1 MENHTLSKRARTA
14 LGAEYRWTPRT
25 KHPDEVPP
33 RSIAHQPWE
42 PRHPDLRPAYVRP
55 GADVAQGLPSRGLAT

>member
-1 MENHTLSKRARTA
+1 MGNHTLSKRARVA
-14 LGAEYRWTPRT
+14 LGKEFEWKPRT

-42 PRHPDLRPAYVRP
+42 PAHPDLRPAYVRD
-55 GADVAQGLPSRGLAT
+55 GADVAQWLPSRGLAT